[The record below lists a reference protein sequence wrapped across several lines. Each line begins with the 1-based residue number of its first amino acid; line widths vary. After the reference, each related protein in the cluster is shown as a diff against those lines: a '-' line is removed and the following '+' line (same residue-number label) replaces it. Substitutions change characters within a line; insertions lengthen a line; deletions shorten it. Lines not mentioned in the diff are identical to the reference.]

1 MSKRLLSVPEA
12 AEILDLTQKGLWAM
26 VGRRD
31 IETVKVGRLRK
42 IPMVAIEKYIEGRT
56 TPARRQAVAIVPA
69 LQPEISSSVGR
80 GGRPLPS
87 RRDWTPLVMERQ
99 SAATLSAKRFNR
111 LIKREKAMGQ
121 SILRLPQV
129 RLRVGLSRSSIY
141 QKISRQEF
149 PRPVQLGIRSVGW
162 LESEIERWIEERVE
176 HSRGLR

>member
-1 MSKRLLSVPEA
+1 
-12 AEILDLTQKGLWAM
+12 
-26 VGRRD
+26 
-31 IETVKVGRLRK
+31 
-42 IPMVAIEKYIEGRT
+42 
-56 TPARRQAVAIVPA
+56 
-69 LQPEISSSVGR
+69 
-80 GGRPLPS
+80 
-87 RRDWTPLVMERQ
+87 
-99 SAATLSAKRFNR
+99 